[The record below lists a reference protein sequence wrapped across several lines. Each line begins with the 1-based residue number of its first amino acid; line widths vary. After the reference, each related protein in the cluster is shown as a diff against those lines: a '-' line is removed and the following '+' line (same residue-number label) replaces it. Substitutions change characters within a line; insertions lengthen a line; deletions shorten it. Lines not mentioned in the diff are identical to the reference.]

1 MSITIPLELAYE
13 FAVKASMKEVLDVL
27 SDVPV
32 SASFYPQV
40 DKLVDLGDGTYRW
53 DMDRIGAGQ
62 VSVQIVYACTYTTNR
77 KKGAVAW
84 APVVG
89 LGNAQVAGSWQV
101 SKQKTSSQL
110 VLTVEG
116 SITLPLP
123 ALMALVVQPVVE
135 AEFER
140 LTETYIANLCDRF
153 GGEVEE
159 D

>member
-1 MSITIPLELAYE
+1 MSIVIPIELAYE
-13 FAVKASMKEVLDVL
+13 FAVKAGTKEVLDLL
-27 SDVPV
+27 SDVPT

-40 DKLVDLGDGTYRW
+40 EKLTDLGDGAYRW
-53 DMDRIGAGQ
+53 DMEKVGAGQ
-62 VSVQIVYACTYTTNR
+62 VNVQIVYASTYTTQR
-77 KKGAVAW
+77 KKGSIVW
-84 APVVG
+84 EPVEGV
-89 LGNAQVAGSWQV
+89 GNAQVSGSWQV
-101 SKQKTSSQL
+101 TKQKSATHL

-123 ALMALVVQPVVE
+123 ALTALVVRPVVE

-140 LTETYIANLCDRF
+140 LTETYIENLCERL